1 MDRLRL
7 LHLDAGLT
15 MRGGQWQALRLLEG
29 LNRMGHAVTLLTP
42 AQSALCREAQR
53 AGIDAGP
60 IDWGLVRT
68 LSRSVDLVHAHDAR
82 SHSLAALWARAPLV
96 VSRRVAF
103 AIRRGPASRWK
114 YSRARRY
121 LAVSDYVRGILEQGG
136 VPGDRISVVPDGV
149 PLFDP
154 AGLGREIVIPES
166 SDPRKGTALA
176 LEAARLA
183 GVEVRA
189 AAGLPEGLNGAG
201 VFVYIT
207 HSEGLGSGILIAMS
221 AGVPVIAS
229 RTGGVPEIVHDGVT
243 GLLTPNDASEI
254 AVRIRRLIEDREL
267 AIRLARQARR
277 MVEQEFSAEHMMK
290 RTLAVYG
297 KVLG

>member
-29 LNRMGHAVTLLTP
+29 LHRMGHTVTLLTP
-42 AQSALCREAQR
+42 AQSALRTEALR
-53 AGIDAGP
+53 AGIDARP
-60 IDWGLVRT
+60 LDWGQVRA
-68 LSRSVDLVHAHDAR
+68 LSRGVDLVHAHDAR

-96 VSRRVAF
+96 VARRVAF
-103 AIRRGPASRWK
+103 PIRRGLASRWK

-121 LAVSDYVRGILEQGG
+121 VAISDYVRGILERGG
-136 VPGDRISVVPDGV
+136 VAAGRISVVPDGV

-154 AGLGREIVIPES
+154 AGLGREVVIPES

-183 GVEVRA
+183 GVKARA

-229 RTGGVPEIVHDGVT
+229 RTGGVPEIVRDGVT
-243 GLLTPNDASEI
+243 GLLTPNEPAEVAI
-254 AVRIRRLIEDREL
+254 RIRRLLDDREL
-267 AIRLARQARR
+267 AMRLAQQARR
-277 MVEQEFSAEHMMK
+277 MVEQEFSVEHMIT
-290 RTLAVYG
+290 RTLAVYE